1 MTTIICAVPDSLPW
15 TRERLLVTGGLMLA
29 MFVAAMDATVV
40 GTALPTIAHQLGQ
53 VELYPWIFAGYLLT
67 STTSV
72 PLWGRMADLH
82 GRKPVLLAGLAAFV
96 GGSLLCAASPN
107 MAALII
113 FRAVQGIGAGCLQP
127 VTLTVVGDIFPVAQR
142 ARLQGLFS
150 AMWAIAAAIG
160 PLIGGVFVVTIGW
173 RWVFLINLPIGL
185 VCTGLFMRY
194 REQREPA
201 GRQRLDYL
209 GAVILTAGVA
219 VLLYG
224 LGTGNPS
231 GRAIW
236 PAAAGGA
243 ALLVFFFA
251 REFRSD
257 SPTIPVRLLRD
268 GLIGPAIGISML
280 AGTLMFGVNAYLP
293 LYVQTGLGR
302 TALEA
307 GWAVAPLSVG
317 WPIASTIGGRVLIRV
332 GYQAVVATG
341 AFLLFA
347 GALLLLLTAHLG
359 PVAVGAGTLV
369 IGMGLGAVLT
379 PILIVVQN
387 AVPWQRRGAITALN
401 QFSRTIGGA
410 VGVSLMGILVEAR
423 LGSGP
428 LLPGPRVQAAIQPVF
443 WSLLGLGAAVLVGAL
458 GIVLAAARARRTEA
472 AEAAG

>member
-1 MTTIICAVPDSLPW
+1 MPDSLPW

-72 PLWGRMADLH
+72 PLWGRMADLR

-96 GGSLLCAASPN
+96 GGSLLCGASPN
-107 MAALII
+107 MMALII
-113 FRAVQGIGAGCLQP
+113 FRAVQGVGAGCLQP

-185 VCTGLFMRY
+185 LCAFLFQRY
-194 REQREPA
+194 QEQREHG

-231 GRAIW
+231 GRATW
-236 PAAAGGA
+236 PVAALGA
-243 ALLVFFFA
+243 ALLVFFFG
-251 REFRSD
+251 REFRTD
-257 SPTIPVRLLRD
+257 SPTIPVRVLGD
-268 GLIGPAIGISML
+268 GLIGPAIGLSML

-293 LYVQTGLGR
+293 LYVQAGLGR

-307 GWAVAPLSVG
+307 GWAVAPLSIG
-317 WPIASTIGGRVLIRV
+317 WPVASIVGGRLLLRV
-332 GYQAVVATG
+332 GYRAVVAT
-341 AFLLFA
+341 AALLLFA
-347 GALLLLLTAHLG
+347 GALLLLLVAHLG
-359 PVAVGAGTLV
+359 AVAVGASTLV
-369 IGMGLGAVLT
+369 IGMGLGGVLT
-379 PILIVVQN
+379 PILIVIQD
-387 AVPWQRRGAITALN
+387 AVSWQRRGAITALN

-410 VGVSLMGILVEAR
+410 IGVSLMGILVESR

-428 LLPGPRVQAAIQPVF
+428 LVPGPRVQDAIQPVF
-443 WSLLGLGAAVLVGAL
+443 WSLLWLGAGVLVGAF
-458 GIVLAAARARRTEA
+458 GIVLAAARARRVEA
-472 AEAAG
+472 REAAG

>member
-1 MTTIICAVPDSLPW
+1 MPESLPW

-40 GTALPTIAHQLGQ
+40 GTALPTIARQLGQ

-72 PLWGRMADLH
+72 PLWGRMADLY

-96 GGSLLCAASPN
+96 GGSLLCGASPN

-113 FRAVQGIGAGCLQP
+113 FRAVQGVGAGCLQP
-127 VTLTVVGDIFPVAQR
+127 VTLTVIGDIFPVAQR

-185 VCTGLFMRY
+185 VCAALFLRY
-194 REQREPA
+194 REQREHG

-219 VLLYG
+219 ALLYG

-231 GRAIW
+231 GRPVW
-236 PAAAGGA
+236 PVAAAGA
-243 ALLVFFFA
+243 AMLVFFFV

-257 SPTIPVRLLRD
+257 SPTIPVQLLRS
-268 GLIGPAIGISML
+268 GLIGPAIGISLL
-280 AGTLMFGVNAYLP
+280 AGTLMFGVNSYLP
-293 LYVQTGLGR
+293 LYVQEGLGR

-307 GWAVAPLSVG
+307 GWAISPLSIG
-317 WPIASTIGGRVLIRV
+317 WPIASVVGGRMLLRA
-332 GYQAVVATG
+332 GYRAVVATG
-341 AFLLFA
+341 ALLLFA
-347 GALLLLLTAHLG
+347 GSLMLLLTAHLG
-359 PVAVGAGTLV
+359 AVAIGAATLV
-369 IGMGLGAVLT
+369 IGMGLGGVLT
-379 PILIVVQN
+379 PILIVIQN

-410 VGVSLMGILVEAR
+410 IGVSLMGILVESR

-428 LLPGPRVQAAIQPVF
+428 LVPGPRVQDAIEPVF
-443 WSLLGLGAAVLVGAL
+443 WVLLGLGAAVLLGAL
-458 GIVLAAARARRTEA
+458 GIVVAAARERRLGEAREA
-472 AEAAG
+472 AS

>member
-1 MTTIICAVPDSLPW
+1 MPDSLPW
-15 TRERLLVTGGLMLA
+15 TRERLMVTGGLMLA

-40 GTALPTIAHQLGQ
+40 GTALPTIARQLGQ

-72 PLWGRMADLH
+72 PLWGRMADLR

-96 GGSLLCAASPN
+96 GGSLLCGASPN
-107 MAALII
+107 MPALII
-113 FRAVQGIGAGCLQP
+113 FRALQGIGAGCLQP

-185 VCTGLFMRY
+185 VCAVLFLRY
-194 REQREPA
+194 REQREHG

-231 GRAIW
+231 GKATW
-236 PAAAGGA
+236 PVAVVGGL
-243 ALLVFFFA
+243 LLVFYFV
-251 REFRSD
+251 REFRTE
-257 SPTIPVRLLRD
+257 SPTIPVRLLGD
-268 GLIGPAIGISML
+268 ALIGPAIAISML

-307 GWAVAPLSVG
+307 GWSVAPLSVG
-317 WPIASTIGGRVLIRV
+317 WPIASVVGGRLLLRV
-332 GYQAVVATG
+332 GYRAVVAAG
-341 AFLLFA
+341 ALLLFA
-347 GALLLLLTAHLG
+347 GAVLLLLIASEG
-359 PVAVGAGTLV
+359 PVAVGAATLV
-369 IGMGLGAVLT
+369 IGMGLGGVLT

-387 AVPWQRRGAITALN
+387 AVPWQRRGSITALN

-410 VGVSLMGILVEAR
+410 IGVSLMGILVEAR
-423 LGSGP
+423 LGQGP
-428 LLPGPRVQAAIQPVF
+428 LVPGARVQAAIEPVF
-443 WSLLGLGAAVLVGAL
+443 WSLVWLGAAVLAGAVGI
-458 GIVLAAARARRTEA
+458 IVVAARTRREEAREVA
-472 AEAAG
+472 V